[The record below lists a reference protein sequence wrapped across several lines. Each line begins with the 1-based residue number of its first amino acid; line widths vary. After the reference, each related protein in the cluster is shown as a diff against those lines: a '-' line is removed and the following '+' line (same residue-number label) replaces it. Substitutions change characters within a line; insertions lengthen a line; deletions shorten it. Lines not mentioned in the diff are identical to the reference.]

1 VRAALIALAALTAG
15 AVAAQEVR
23 FAEADPE
30 AEEVIAV
37 AFEETLIDAEEM
49 GGMVGVFAGRADLDG
64 DGTDELLGMVQSGAI
79 CGAAVGCPVGVF
91 KAGAD
96 GTWTQV
102 ATLGA
107 DTVTLEKGRT
117 RGWRDLSLG
126 MQTGEVRVRWTG
138 GGYAPR

>member
-1 VRAALIALAALTAG
+1 MRAALSLLAALASG
-15 AVAAQEVR
+15 AAVAEEIG

-30 AEEVIAV
+30 TEEVIAI

-49 GGMVGVFAGRADLDG
+49 GGMVGIFAARADLDG
-64 DGTDELLGMVQSGAI
+64 DGTPELLGMVQSGAV
-79 CGAAVGCPVGVF
+79 CAAAVGCPVGVF

-96 GTWTQV
+96 GTWTLV

-117 RGWRDLSLG
+117 KGWRDLSLG

-138 GGYAPR
+138 SGYEPR